1 VECQKSESGELF
13 ATVPEAGTRMGAR
26 VGQTDPQRSGDIST
40 KVRIKLRKAER
51 LEAKYHELLGAYRVA
66 HARVQTIE
74 PFEASLREN
83 TPLTS
88 INDPGALLEY
98 LNQMTLKSDMVL
110 DELKRVAAERDN
122 YRKKFDE
129 SKQESQSLKD
139 GISKLNQ
146 QQPISEPAAELQK
159 SPPLLSDLSIARKS
173 ASGTATGSTTS
184 AKSRIPPTSS
194 PTPSVSLFSPKSQAL
209 KSPQEEKET
218 GEEIF
223 SYDNELPLLEAE
235 LRERVAEISDL
246 KEQASTLRGDLSV
259 ARESTEGMVQSL
271 EAATRELHAL
281 RDVNEN
287 HDSARKE
294 LQMKLESLEQKVKC
308 LTSHRTVVTQE
319 DCTLGYQMMEGKAVL
334 KERDASLSSGVKIT
348 EQTKVELKSLESQTT
363 DFGEKVAQK
372 VATKDLEDSLAM
384 AQLADLQQQKQSD
397 SESASQKQIGILN
410 DVMESLRSQLRMAEG
425 QITEL
430 KQVKKRAD
438 AEIEDLLQLK
448 ARSEGQAEA
457 RSQVNDESIDR
468 YEAHIAEQPSTKYF
482 GFVNNEEFSLSGDP
496 PDAMRQ
502 FSEIVKNSRPKL
514 YEALMFPEKS
524 KEKSTASSE
533 TPNAPKDATKK
544 SKKKKKK
551 NKGGQSSTAEQ
562 AIHDPPAKVTETLD
576 EAGEEAPR
584 LIVPHSPHLEKQVS
598 DLKNQIEE
606 KDATIDSLSARLKD
620 QEMLN
625 EEVETLR
632 DDLLHQGEGHVEA
645 REALKVASLEK
656 AGLEDHI
663 AFAQKELADLKAHS
677 VAHSAEWEKSHRGV
691 LADFEALKTK
701 FDSSQSDLAAAERLA
716 AARFKDVT
724 DLRELLS
731 KAQLEARNLRS
742 EVEEL
747 MPTKEDLKNKI
758 GELTRL
764 ESRHEDL
771 KANIKSVSGKIGEKD
786 VEIKDMRQKLS
797 SGSSARMKAEQDL
810 RTIRTHLEKAET
822 AKEAALITQKL
833 ASEEISKM
841 KAELSTERSRNRE
854 LQEAVSKHVKEAES
868 LKEGIGL
875 KTSLHD
881 STQALVAGL
890 REQTIELST
899 QAREAS
905 SRADSLEEELAEAQR
920 MLFERGRE
928 GETMRRLLSDA
939 EGRTSTM
946 IREMT
951 ERMETAIEERDR
963 VEDEASVSN
972 RRMTREVEDLRNKA
986 KEATRSLKATQEE
999 KEDLERSQRD
1009 LRRISEDLKAAE
1021 ERALAKVAEIQAAL
1035 RQLREALDQREKE
1048 GKQLERQRA
1057 DMKHMLEEVE
1067 ERAERLQKA
1076 NRGLTDELKS
1086 FQNGDKV
1093 IVHPPPTG
1101 PPQPDMPS
1109 PRSSTDSAV
1118 PNARE
1123 SSVVGSSVPNMQAR
1137 PPGSRSSTASG
1148 PNAPTTDYVYLKN
1161 VLLQFLEQK
1170 DKNHQK
1176 QLIPVLKTLLNFD
1189 RYADSPPNLTQKETK
1204 GYVAGMSRDGWRQS

>member
-1 VECQKSESGELF
+1 
-13 ATVPEAGTRMGAR
+13 
-26 VGQTDPQRSGDIST
+26 
-40 KVRIKLRKAER
+40 
-51 LEAKYHELLGAYRVA
+51 
-66 HARVQTIE
+66 
-74 PFEASLREN
+74 
-83 TPLTS
+83 
-88 INDPGALLEY
+88 
-98 LNQMTLKSDMVL
+98 
-110 DELKRVAAERDN
+110 
-122 YRKKFDE
+122 
-129 SKQESQSLKD
+129 
-139 GISKLNQ
+139 
-146 QQPISEPAAELQK
+146 
-159 SPPLLSDLSIARKS
+159 
-173 ASGTATGSTTS
+173 
-184 AKSRIPPTSS
+184 
-194 PTPSVSLFSPKSQAL
+194 
-209 KSPQEEKET
+209 
-218 GEEIF
+218 
-223 SYDNELPLLEAE
+223 
-235 LRERVAEISDL
+235 
-246 KEQASTLRGDLSV
+246 
-259 ARESTEGMVQSL
+259 
-271 EAATRELHAL
+271 
-281 RDVNEN
+281 
-287 HDSARKE
+287 
-294 LQMKLESLEQKVKC
+294 MKGESLEQKVKC
-308 LTSHRTVVTQE
+308 LTPHRTVVTQE

-334 KERDASLSSGVKIT
+334 KDTNASLSSGVNVT
-348 EQTKVELKSLESQTT
+348 EQMKAELKSLESQTT
-363 DFGEKVAQK
+363 DLREKVSQK
-372 VATKDLEDSLAM
+372 DATIKDLEDSLAM
-384 AQLADLQQQKQSD
+384 AQLAELQQQKQSS

-438 AEIEDLLQLK
+438 AEIEDLVQLK

-457 RSQVNDESIDR
+457 RSLVKDESIDR
-468 YEAHIAEQPSTKYF
+468 YEAHIAEQPSMKYF

-502 FSEIVKNSRPKL
+502 FSEIVKNSRPEL
-514 YEALMFPEKS
+514 YEALMFHEKS
-524 KEKSTASSE
+524 KEKSIASSE
-533 TPNAPKDATKK
+533 TPNALKDASKK

-551 NKGGQSSTAEQ
+551 NKGGQSSNAEQ

-584 LIVPHSPHLEKQVS
+584 LIVPHSTPLPHLEKEIS

-620 QEMLN
+620 QETLN

-632 DDLLHQGEGHVEA
+632 DDLLHQGEEHVEA

-656 AGLEDHI
+656 ARLEDHI
-663 AFAQKELADLKAHS
+663 TFAQKELADLKDHS
-677 VAHSAEWEKSHRGV
+677 VADSAEWEKSRRGM

-771 KANIKSVSGKIGEKD
+771 KASIKSVSGKIGEKD

-797 SGSSARMKAEQDL
+797 SGSSARVKAEQDL
-810 RTIRTHLEKAET
+810 RNIRTHLEKAQT
-822 AKEAALITQKL
+822 AKEAALITQKQ
-833 ASEEISKM
+833 ASEEISKT
-841 KAELSTERSRNRE
+841 KADLSTEKSRNRE

-875 KTSLHD
+875 KASLHD
-881 STQALVAGL
+881 SAQALVAGL

-920 MLFERGRE
+920 MLFERSRE
-928 GETMRRLLSDA
+928 GETMRRLLSDV

-1021 ERALAKVAEIQAAL
+1021 EKALAKVAEIQTTL
-1035 RQLREALDQREKE
+1035 QQLREALDQREKE
-1048 GKQLERQRA
+1048 GMQLERQRA
-1057 DMKHMLEEVE
+1057 DMKHMLEEVKQ
-1067 ERAERLQKA
+1067 RAERLQKA
-1076 NRGLTDELKS
+1076 NRALTDELKS
-1086 FQNGDKV
+1086 FQNGDKG

-1109 PRSSTDSAV
+1109 SRSSTDSAV
-1118 PNARE
+1118 PNVRE
-1123 SSVVGSSVPNMQAR
+1123 SSVVGSPVPNMQAR

-1148 PNAPTTDYVYLKN
+1148 PNATTTDYVYLKN

-1189 RYADSPPNLTQKETK
+1189 RYADSPPNLMQKETK
-1204 GYVAGMSRDGWRQS
+1204 DYVAGMSRDGWRRS